1 MIESGQWNY
10 TVIFVDRME
19 RPARSRRQ
27 SRFLPALKMFEYS
40 LNIYFL
46 KEIMSAWTLI
56 LGTVGLLKALHA
68 SAKNCLGSWTI
79 NALPWS
85 SSQPFCNYAQK
96 TTKIILNSCCT
107 LNYDV
112 NKRFEIKSN
121 RRLFC
126 ESKPYLK

>member
-19 RPARSRRQ
+19 RPAHSRRQ

-46 KEIMSAWTLI
+46 KEFISAWTLI
-56 LGTVGLLKALHA
+56 LWTVGLLKALYA

-79 NALPWS
+79 NALLGLRVSHFVTTRKRRQRS
-85 SSQPFCNYAQK
+85 SLIRVALSIMTLTSVSKSRVTDAYSVN
-96 TTKIILNSCCT
+96 LNH
-107 LNYDV
+107 
-112 NKRFEIKSN
+112 I
-121 RRLFC
+121 
-126 ESKPYLK
+126 